1 MKRVLATSRLHL
13 IGWRSSLGW
22 PWAILGISFVVN
34 LAVFA
39 SIGDIPDGAITG
51 GVSSIYIVVLI
62 VWGGAITQVFPFAMA
77 LSVTRR
83 EFYLATTLV
92 VVAESL
98 GFGLVLFLCKLLEDA
113 TGGWG
118 ISLRFFAPGF
128 VAQDNPVT
136 QVLVYAVPMLA
147 MSFAGIFC
155 AVVFK
160 RWGLNGVFTLMVAA
174 AVLAGGAVALIT
186 RRGWWGA
193 VGHWLVEQPAVS
205 LVAGWPAL
213 LAVVLAAAGFLAI
226 RRATP

>member
-1 MKRVLATSRLHL
+1 MSRILPVARLHL
-13 IGWRSSLGW
+13 VGWRSSLGW
-22 PWAILGISFVVN
+22 PWAILGISFAVN

-39 SIGDIPDGAITG
+39 SIGDVPNGAITG
-51 GVSSIYIVVLI
+51 GLSSIYIVVLI
-62 VWGGAITQVFPFAMA
+62 VWSQAITQVFPFAMA

-83 EFYLATTLV
+83 EFYVATALV

-98 GFGLVLFLCKLLEDA
+98 GFALVLYLFKLLEDA

-118 ISLRFFAPGF
+118 LSVRFFAPGF

-136 QVLVYAVPMLA
+136 QILVYAVPLLA

-174 AVLAGGAVALIT
+174 AVLAGGAVVLIT
-186 RRGWWGA
+186 RRGWWEA
-193 VGHWLVEQPAVS
+193 VGHWLLEQPVVS

-213 LAVVLAAAGFLAI
+213 LAVALAGAGFLAI
-226 RRATP
+226 RRASP

>member
-1 MKRVLATSRLHL
+1 MNRILPVARLHL
-13 IGWRSSLGW
+13 IGWRSSVSW

-34 LAVFA
+34 LAIFA
-39 SIGDIPDGAITG
+39 SIGDIPRGAITG
-51 GVSSIYIVVLI
+51 GVSSIYVVVLI
-62 VWGGAITQVFPFAMA
+62 IWGQVMTQVFPFAMA

-83 EFYLATTLV
+83 EFYLASTLV
-92 VVAESL
+92 VVAEAL
-98 GFGLVLFLCKLLEDA
+98 VFGLALFGFKLLEDA

-128 VAQDNPVT
+128 VARDNAVA
-136 QVLVYAVPMLA
+136 QILVYAVPLLV

-160 RWGLNGVFTLMVAA
+160 RWGLNGVFTLLVAFVVITGGAA
-174 AVLAGGAVALIT
+174 ALVT

-193 VGHWLVEQPAVS
+193 VGHWLVDQPVVS
-205 LVAGWPAL
+205 LFAGWPAL
-213 LAVVLAAAGFLAI
+213 LAVVLAGAGYLTI